1 MYKEVDRRIEGTLDW
16 SILAFS
22 FLFTSSLVC
31 LLTNNLIHAHMQ
43 EARHTHTHTRIP
55 LTCIEACTHT
65 SIQAYMNAITHA
77 YAQKSMHPHTPPPSP
92 HMHIQACKHAAC
104 THVILHACTLT
115 CIQAWHACVGRC
127 WRVEPK
133 EGWCLFLQHH
143 TGHTRNKNYLVL
155 VAKGLVLEV
164 TSALGIHR
172 HKYSESVRMNMQT
185 WRDTWI
191 SNFYQLHAA

>member
-1 MYKEVDRRIEGTLDW
+1 
-16 SILAFS
+16 
-22 FLFTSSLVC
+22 
-31 LLTNNLIHAHMQ
+31 
-43 EARHTHTHTRIP
+43 
-55 LTCIEACTHT
+55 
-65 SIQAYMNAITHA
+65 
-77 YAQKSMHPHTPPPSP
+77 
-92 HMHIQACKHAAC
+92 MHIQAYKHAAC
-104 THVILHACTLT
+104 THVNLHACTLT

-133 EGWCLFLQHH
+133 EGWRLFLQHH

-191 SNFYQLHAA
+191 SNFYQLHATYDKRCYISVFHSRIPTCILSFIYTFIHLHRHTCIHDMQIIIYIYISYSPVTVLFKTVFFNPWEGGDWS